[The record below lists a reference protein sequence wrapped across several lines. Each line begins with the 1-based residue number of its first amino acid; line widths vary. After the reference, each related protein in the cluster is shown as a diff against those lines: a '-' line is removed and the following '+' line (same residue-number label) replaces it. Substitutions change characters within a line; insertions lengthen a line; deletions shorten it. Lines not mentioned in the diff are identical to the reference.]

1 MTPPPVEPT
10 QEYLDSLV
18 APYLK
23 AQPSGLGF
31 AIGYASET
39 FQGVYTSP
47 NPVQNQF
54 GAPLTLSAT
63 TPFEIASVSKTFTAT
78 LYALLIRAADPTR
91 TVGDYITPNGPLQIS
106 PALAKITLDQLV
118 NYTSGLPADNS
129 DGSVDAPP
137 YWPQPYSMPGMLS
150 FLCAAPPALS
160 PPGQQYQYSNL
171 GFALMSAIIACGGT
185 SANPRIGAFEA
196 LMAHNIF
203 GPLRLSATFFDEASL
218 AGLPL
223 GFNYNYTQSPAY
235 QAVAPGW
242 PFFPAYFGAG
252 GIVATPNDMLTWLL
266 FNMGILQ
273 NDVLTPLLPAL
284 QKPLPGVTWE
294 GNHFGLGWFI
304 SQQQVWKDGD
314 LDGFSSY
321 IAFVPS
327 ANPGAVA
334 SQAGAF
340 VLVNGDGITDSQ
352 GLDVAASLTNNLLNF
367 MVPATRDQS
376 VYPSSIVNRS
386 RRRARP

>member
-1 MTPPPVEPT
+1 MGNIVEPT
-10 QEYLDSLV
+10 QAYLNSLV

-31 AIGYASET
+31 AIGYASPS

-47 NPVQNQF
+47 NPVHNQF

-63 TPFEIASVSKTFTAT
+63 TPFEIASISKTFTAT
-78 LYALLIRAADPTR
+78 LYALLIRASDPTR
-91 TVGDYITPNGPLQIS
+91 TIGDYIAPNGPLRIS
-106 PALAKITLDQLV
+106 ASLGDITLDQLM
-118 NYTSGLPADNS
+118 NYTSGLPADNV
-129 DGSVDAPP
+129 DGSVDSPP
-137 YWPQPYSMPGMLS
+137 YWPQPYSMPAMLS
-150 FLCAAPPALS
+150 FLGAAPPTLS

-171 GFALMSAIIACGGT
+171 GFALMSAIIACAGT
-185 SANPRIGAFEA
+185 NANPRIGGFET

-203 GPLRLSATFFDEASL
+203 GPLGLSASFFDEASL

-223 GFNYNYTQSPAY
+223 GFNYNTTLSPTY

-266 FNMGILQ
+266 FNMGVLQ
-273 NDVLTPLLPAL
+273 NDILTPLLPVL

-294 GNHFGLGWFI
+294 GNRLGLGWFI
-304 SQQQVWKDGD
+304 SPQQVWKDGD

-327 ANPGAVA
+327 ADPGAVA

-340 VLVNGDGITDSQ
+340 VLVNGDGVTDSQ
-352 GLDVAASLTNNLLNF
+352 GLDVAASLTNSLLNF
-367 MVPATRDQS
+367 MVPAERDQS
-376 VYPSSIVNRS
+376 AYPSSIVNRS